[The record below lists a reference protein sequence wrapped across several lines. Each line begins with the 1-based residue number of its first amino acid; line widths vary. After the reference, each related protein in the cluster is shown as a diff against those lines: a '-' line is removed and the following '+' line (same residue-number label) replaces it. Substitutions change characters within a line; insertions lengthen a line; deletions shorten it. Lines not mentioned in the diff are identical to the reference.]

1 MECNNKCKECMK
13 DAPYKFCCKLE
24 CGNMNFVNYV
34 NITVEINFLTGF
46 TKKI

>member
-24 CGNMNFVNYV
+24 CGEHEFCKLCKYNGRN
-34 NITVEINFLTGF
+34 
-46 TKKI
+46 